1 MRRAPYSNT
10 RPPSHAMSASART
23 RALEITELA
32 VPHPVMAV
40 DVSPAYIFRK
50 VGSEDGVTILFDEI
64 DGANLVSWTVWG
76 GRIYRANDLIS
87 RIRCQ
92 TDAITSGS

>member
-76 GRIYRANDLIS
+76 AEFTVRTISYREFAAK
-87 RIRCQ
+87 Q
-92 TDAITSGS
+92 TP